1 MNKLKPLLFMGC
13 LALLFS
19 VSCKK
24 AIEKKVQNMV
34 MDAIING
41 EWIVEQYFE
50 GDENLS
56 SQFLNYSFKFNSN
69 GTLTGTVGST
79 ATDGS
84 WVPNT
89 NDYTIVTDFPA
100 AGDPLKKLNGLWKIK
115 DSYWDFVK
123 AEMSTSNGIKILKLR
138 KK

>member
-1 MNKLKPLLFMGC
+1 MNQLKPLIVTGF

-19 VSCKK
+19 MSCRK
-24 AIEKKVQNMV
+24 AIEKKVENMI
-34 MDAIING
+34 MDAITNG
-41 EWIVEQYFE
+41 EWVVEQYFE
-50 GDENLS
+50 GENNLS
-56 SQFLNYSFKFNSN
+56 SQFLDYSFKFDSN
-69 GTLTGTVGST
+69 GTLTGTIGST
-79 ATDGS
+79 ATKGT

-89 NDYTIVTDFPA
+89 SDYTITSDFPT

-123 AEMSTSNGIKILKLR
+123 AEMATPDGTKLLMLR